1 MVHRT
6 KQSHKIMLT
15 AQSAT
20 RLHFASD
27 DRLIIGGAISVPLG
41 YPLSMHVEV
50 KLDFLDRF
58 ELASFA

>member
-1 MVHRT
+1 
-6 KQSHKIMLT
+6 MLT